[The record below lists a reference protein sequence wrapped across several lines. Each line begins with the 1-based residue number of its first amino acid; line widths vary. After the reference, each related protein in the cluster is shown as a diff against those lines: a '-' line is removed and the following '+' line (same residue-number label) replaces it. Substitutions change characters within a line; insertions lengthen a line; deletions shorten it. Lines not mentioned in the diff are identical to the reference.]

1 MAIKLTYVAVFHM
14 NLIASHQLYCLSFL
28 TVSAD
33 SPKVMTESVKDLLCQ
48 RTSNIISSH
57 VLRQNPSGN

>member
-1 MAIKLTYVAVFHM
+1 M

-33 SPKVMTESVKDLLCQ
+33 SPKVMTEPVKGCQ
-48 RTSNIISSH
+48 QTSNIISLH
-57 VLRQNPSGN
+57 VLNLSHHEFNEKVI

>member
-1 MAIKLTYVAVFHM
+1 M

-33 SPKVMTESVKDLLCQ
+33 FPKVMTEPVKGFQTNKQHYFLACIKLSQ
-48 RTSNIISSH
+48 QE
-57 VLRQNPSGN
+57 LMKKL